1 MNIALQSKT
10 RVEQTNV
17 VTSLQ
22 ARLEAGRFS
31 WSQVWI
37 MLVTRTVLFAVFQ
50 ALIALGF
57 WIWGTDDSWNAS
69 VAYWPV
75 TITITNLICL
85 GLLDRLTH
93 REGINLLDLID
104 FDHRHVALDL
114 LTAVAVLVI
123 CAPLVLLPNY
133 ALSLWLFGDINA
145 PSAIFFRPLPYWV
158 ALACLVLFPFTV
170 ALAELPTY
178 FAYVMPRLAVLSRRP
193 WLAWL
198 LASLWLGLQH
208 VALPLLFDWRFVI
221 WRALMFMPFALFLGA
236 CLLWR
241 PRLLPYLM
249 VGHGLLDFVTMWM
262 IFTLRST

>member
-1 MNIALQSKT
+1 MNTFIRSKSEIGISQANSISALKT
-10 RVEQTNV
+10 
-17 VTSLQ
+17 
-22 ARLEAGRFS
+22 RLEAGRIS

-37 MLVTRTVLFAVFQ
+37 MLLVRTALFVLFQ

-57 WIWGTDDSWNAS
+57 WIWGTDDPWEMS

-75 TITITNLICL
+75 TITFTNLVCL
-85 GLLDRLTH
+85 GLLDRLM
-93 REGINLLDLID
+93 RLEGIQMLDLIT
-104 FDHRHVALDL
+104 FDRQRIALDL
-114 LTAVAVLVI
+114 LTAVSVLVV
-123 CAPLVLLPNY
+123 CAPLVLFPNY

-158 ALACLVLFPFTV
+158 ALACLVLFPLTV

-178 FAYVMPRLAVLSRRP
+178 FAYVMPRLAALSSRT

-198 LASLWLGLQH
+198 LASFWLGLQH
-208 VALPLLFDWRFVI
+208 ATLPFVFDWRFVI

-249 VGHGLLDFVTMWM
+249 VGHGLLDLMTMWM
-262 IFTLRST
+262 IFKL

>member
-1 MNIALQSKT
+1 MNTTIQPET
-10 RVEQTNV
+10 RVEKINAVTN
-17 VTSLQ
+17 LQ
-22 ARLEAGRFS
+22 ARLEAGRIS

-37 MLVTRTVLFAVFQ
+37 MLVARTVLFAVFQ
-50 ALIALGF
+50 ALIALDF

-75 TITITNLICL
+75 TITLTNLVCL
-85 GLLDRLTH
+85 GFLDRLTR
-93 REGINLLDLID
+93 REGIRLFELIT
-104 FDHRHVALDL
+104 FERRHFVLDL

-123 CAPLVLLPNY
+123 CTPLVLFPNY
-133 ALSLWLFGDINA
+133 ALSLWLFGDINT
-145 PSAIFFRPLPYWV
+145 PSAIFFRPLPYGV
-158 ALACLVLFPFTV
+158 ALACLVLFPLTV

-178 FAYVMPRLAVLSRRP
+178 FAYVMPRLAALSRRP

-198 LASLWLGLQH
+198 LTSLWLGLQH
-208 VALPLLFDWRFVI
+208 ATLPLVFDWRFVI

-262 IFTLRST
+262 IFTLRPT